1 MENGRYS
8 DAIENVAATQPK
20 EGDAYGKPWHFR
32 AMPYGARNIWG
43 VTAAIS
49 RNLYERL
56 YS

>member
-8 DAIENVAATQPK
+8 DAIEYVAATQPK
-20 EGDAYGKPWHFR
+20 EGGADGKPWHFH
-32 AMPYGARNIWG
+32 AMPYGARNTWG
-43 VTAAIS
+43 VTAGIL